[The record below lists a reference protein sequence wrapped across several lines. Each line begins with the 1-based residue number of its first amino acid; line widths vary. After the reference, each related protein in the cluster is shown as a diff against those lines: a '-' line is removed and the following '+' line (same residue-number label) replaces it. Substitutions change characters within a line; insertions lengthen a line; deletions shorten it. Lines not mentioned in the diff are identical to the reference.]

1 MKIFIVHA
9 PAGAGHKKAAEA
21 IKDAFDRAK
30 TNHDVRVINSLDYTN
45 ALFSRSYPW
54 GYNFLVSKAPLLWS
68 FFFYL
73 TDFKLFQFFMRP
85 VRRLTNFINCVGFYR
100 FIIRERPDCVISTHF
115 LSTDIVSNLKALKL
129 YEGKHITC
137 VTDYGVHAF
146 WIAKHVDNYV
156 VASEYSK
163 KELIAKGIVAEN
175 IRILGIPVQHKF
187 TEKMERE
194 AAIRKLGLKEGL
206 FNILIIGGGLG
217 VGPIP
222 ALVKVIS
229 GCACPFQLVVVCGNN
244 KELVDELQGLAAGA
258 KMPVKVY
265 GFVEN
270 VNEFMDA
277 SDVMISKPGGLS
289 LSEALVKGLPV
300 LVSSYIAGHE
310 EKNLRFLEK
319 NNVGIGLK
327 RVEEAP
333 QRLQTLYASKDLLNS
348 MKERAK
354 QLGKPSAAD
363 DIALLALE
371 MIKG

>member
-9 PAGAGHKKAAEA
+9 PAGAGHKRAAEA

-30 TNHDVRVINSLDYTN
+30 TSHEARVINSLDYTN
-45 ALFSRSYPW
+45 TLFSRSYTW
-54 GYNFLVSKAPLLWS
+54 GYNFLVAKTPSLWG

-73 TDFKLFQFFMRP
+73 TNFGLFQFFIRP
-85 VRRLTNFINCVGFYR
+85 LRQIVNFINSVVFYR
-100 FIIRERPDCVISTHF
+100 FIIRENPDCVISTHF

-129 YEGKHITC
+129 YHGKHITC
-137 VTDYGVHAF
+137 ITDYGVHAF

-163 KELIAKGIVAEN
+163 KELIAKGIAAEK

-187 TEKMERE
+187 TEKVDKEI
-194 AAIRKLGLKEGL
+194 AVRKLGLKEGL

-222 ALVKVIS
+222 ALVKAIS

-244 KELVDELQGLAAGA
+244 KELVGELKGLAAGA

-270 VNEFMDA
+270 VNEIMDA

-289 LSEALVKGLPV
+289 ISEALIKGLPV
-300 LVSSYIAGHE
+300 LASSYIAGHE
-310 EKNLRFLEK
+310 EKNLMFLEK

-327 RVEEAP
+327 SVEEAP
-333 QRLQTLYASKDLLNS
+333 QKLQTLYASKDLLNS
-348 MKERAK
+348 MKEKAR

-363 DIALLALE
+363 DIVLLALE

>member
-9 PAGAGHKKAAEA
+9 PAGAGHKRAAEA

-30 TNHDVRVINSLDYTN
+30 TPHEARVVNSLDYAN
-45 ALFSRSYPW
+45 CLFSRSYPW
-54 GYNFLVSKAPLLWS
+54 GYNFLVSKAPSLWG
-68 FFFYL
+68 FLFYF
-73 TDFKLFQFFMRP
+73 TDFKLFQFFIRP
-85 VRRLTNFINCVGFYR
+85 LRRLANLINCAGFYR
-100 FIIRERPDCVISTHF
+100 FIIRESPDCVISTHF
-115 LSTDIVSNLKALKL
+115 LSTEIISNLKALKL
-129 YEGKHITC
+129 YKGKHITC

-163 KELIAKGIVAEN
+163 KELIAKGIAAEK
-175 IRILGIPVQHKF
+175 IRILGIPVRHKF
-187 TEKMERE
+187 TEKLDRQ
-194 AAIRKLGLKEGL
+194 AAISKLGLKEEL

-222 ALVKVIS
+222 ALVKAVS
-229 GCACPFQLVVVCGNN
+229 VCACPFQLIVVCGNN
-244 KELVDELQGLAAGA
+244 NELVSELKGLVSGA
-258 KMPVKVY
+258 NMPVKIY

-270 VNEFMDA
+270 VNELMDV

-289 LSEALVKGLPV
+289 LSEALIKGLPV
-300 LVSSYIAGHE
+300 LVSSFIAGHE

-319 NNVGIGLK
+319 NGVGIALNN
-327 RVEEAP
+327 VDEAP
-333 QRLQTLYASKDLLNS
+333 QKLQTLYASKDLLDS
-348 MKERAK
+348 MKEKAK

>member
-9 PAGAGHKKAAEA
+9 PAGAGHKRAAEA

-30 TNHDVRVINSLDYTN
+30 TPHEVRIINSLDYTN
-45 ALFSRSYPW
+45 PLFSRSYTW
-54 GYNFLVSKAPLLWS
+54 GYNFLVSKAPFAWG
-68 FFFYL
+68 FFFYF
-73 TDFKLFQFFMRP
+73 TDFKLFQFFVRP
-85 VRRLTNFINCVGFYR
+85 LRQAVNFINCVGFYR
-100 FIIRERPDCVISTHF
+100 FIINEKPDCVISTHF

-129 YEGKHITC
+129 YNGKHITC

-146 WIAKHVDNYV
+146 WVAKHVDDYV
-156 VASEYSK
+156 VASEHSK
-163 KELIAKGIVAEN
+163 KELIAKGIAAEK
-175 IRILGIPVQHKF
+175 IRILGIPVQHRF
-187 TEKMERE
+187 TEKLDKET
-194 AAIRKLGLKEGL
+194 AIRKLGLKEGL

-222 ALVKVIS
+222 ALVKIVS

-244 KELVDELQGLAAGA
+244 KELVDELQDIAAGSS
-258 KMPVKVY
+258 MPVKVY

-277 SDVMISKPGGLS
+277 ADVMISKPGGLS
-289 LSEALVKGLPV
+289 LSEALIKGLPV

-310 EKNLRFLEK
+310 EKNLKFLEK

-327 RVEEAP
+327 SVEEAP
-333 QRLQTLYASKDLLNS
+333 ERLQALFASKDLLNS
-348 MKERAK
+348 MREKAK

-371 MIKG
+371 IIKG

>member
-9 PAGAGHKKAAEA
+9 PAGAGHKRAAEA
-21 IKDAFDRAK
+21 IKDAFDRVK
-30 TNHDVRVINSLDYTN
+30 TPHDVRVVNSLDYTN
-45 ALFSRSYPW
+45 PLFSRTYPW
-54 GYNFLVSKAPLLWS
+54 GYNFLVSKAPFLWG

-85 VRRLTNFINCVGFYR
+85 LRRISNFINGFEFYR
-100 FIIRERPDCVISTHF
+100 FIIKEKPDCIISTHF

-129 YEGKHITC
+129 YKGKHITC
-137 VTDYGVHAF
+137 ITDYGVHAF

-163 KELIAKGIVAEN
+163 KELIAKGINAEK

-187 TEKMERE
+187 TEKLDRE
-194 AAIRKLGLKEGL
+194 AAIKKLSLQEGL

-222 ALVKVIS
+222 GLVRVVS
-229 GCACPFQLVVVCGNN
+229 RCTCPFQLIVVCGKNQ
-244 KELVDELQGLAAGA
+244 ELVNELQALAADA
-258 KMPVKVY
+258 KMPVKIY

-270 VNEFMDA
+270 VNELMDI
-277 SDVMISKPGGLS
+277 SDMMISKPGGLS
-289 LSEALVKGLPV
+289 LSEALIKGLPV
-300 LVSSYIAGHE
+300 LVPSYIAGHE

-319 NNVGIGLK
+319 NNVGISVK
-327 RVEEAP
+327 NVDEA
-333 QRLQTLYASKDLLNS
+333 LQKLQALYASKDLLNS
-348 MKERAK
+348 MKEKAR

-371 MIKG
+371 TIKG